1 MEGKMTNADKMFE
14 TIFYKKEADN
24 VDFIEYDN
32 TITKY
37 FVRFWKRRRTI
48 SFSDIEMNI
57 GLLKAINEK
66 CKELGWLDD

>member
-1 MEGKMTNADKMFE
+1 MTNADKMFDK
-14 TIFYKKEADN
+14 IFYKKETDN
-24 VDFIEYDN
+24 IDFIEYDN

-57 GLLKAINEK
+57 SLLKAINEK
-66 CKELGWLDD
+66 AKELGWYD